1 MYFML
6 SQVET
11 KQVNE
16 EIRTLYSIL
25 NFDAFKSLQ
34 NN

>member
-16 EIRTLYSIL
+16 EIWTLYSIL
-25 NFDAFKSLQ
+25 NFDDFES
-34 NN
+34 

>member
-11 KQVNE
+11 KKVNE

-25 NFDAFKSLQ
+25 NFDEFKSL
-34 NN
+34 